1 MNDIKILE
9 KEIDDLQKTLKQKKK
24 DLYKLR
30 LEKEKDTIYEDY
42 KDFVSRKEMELVYQ
56 LLFGYLLSKDY
67 QYPFA
72 NKYID
77 KAASFLNIFP
87 EDILTDFESVIVKF
101 DEYEEFIDEEEVCNL
116 MNNYAENQD
125 LLDGDDIDAMMD
137 AFC

>member
-56 LLFGYLLSKDY
+56 LLFRYLLSKDY

>member
-1 MNDIKILE
+1 MDDIEILE

-30 LEKEKDTIYEDY
+30 LEKEKDKSYEDY

-87 EDILTDFESVIVKF
+87 EDILTDFESIIVKF

>member
-1 MNDIKILE
+1 MDDIKILE

-24 DLYKLR
+24 NLYKLR
-30 LEKEKDTIYEDY
+30 LEKEKDKSYEDY

-72 NKYID
+72 NKYIE

-87 EDILTDFESVIVKF
+87 DDIFSDFENVIVKF

-125 LLDGDDIDAMMD
+125 LLDGDDIDAMIE